1 MSNFMKRIRSK
12 VWKNGLTR
20 TFQQFI
26 SVMEDYC
33 FDLKHG
39 IDTSEIVQVE
49 DLDIT
54 REDKKHSRRYQ
65 PTRIRYIKK
74 LIRELKLPEGSVFVD
89 FGSGKGRVLF
99 VASNYNFKRVVGVE
113 ISSKLCEIARN
124 NLVVYERKLKRPLK
138 VEIVESNVLR
148 YDIRDDENIFY
159 FFRPFDGLIME
170 KIIEK
175 IISSLKESPRKV
187 WVIICSSIFDDLFEG
202 KQIFQRSMG
211 YAYGGAEFVVYV
223 NH

>member
-1 MSNFMKRIRSK
+1 MGS
-12 VWKNGLTR
+12 V
-20 TFQQFI
+20 QF
-26 SVMEDYC
+26 
-33 FDLKHG
+33 L
-39 IDTSEIVQVE
+39 
-49 DLDIT
+49 
-54 REDKKHSRRYQ
+54 
-65 PTRIRYIKK
+65 
-74 LIRELKLPEGSVFVD
+74 GSTTVFVD

-124 NLVVYERKLKRPLK
+124 NLVVYERKLKRPLQ

-187 WVIICSSIFDDLFEG
+187 WVIICSSIYDDLFEG